1 MDLLRHDGT
10 LGMIAIALAGSAGI
24 SLRESIAEWSWC
36 SRFPAIAKRLFK
48 GGSRDRAAAA

>member
-24 SLRESIAEWSWC
+24 SLRKSIAEWSWC